1 MCQHLVLPYLFT
13 APVLPS
19 LVRAEPAT
27 ARVLRAKHAA
37 SNPLALPA
45 RVPAHRHTPRR
56 SVRGGAGRLA
66 RVPPRGAGWLWHTPS
81 LPVGG
86 GPPFPPDQDR
96 GSSRR
101 PLRPPD
107 R

>member
-1 MCQHLVLPYLFT
+1 MCQHVVLPYLFT

-56 SVRGGAGRLA
+56 SVRGGAGPLA
-66 RVPPRGAGWLWHTPS
+66 GVPPRGGGRLWATQGLS
-81 LPVGG
+81 VGG
-86 GPPFPPDQDR
+86 GPLCPPGQDR
-96 GSSRR
+96 GA
-101 PLRPPD
+101 
-107 R
+107 

>member
-1 MCQHLVLPYLFT
+1 MCQHVVLPYLFT

-56 SVRGGAGRLA
+56 SVRGGGGRL
-66 RVPPRGAGWLWHTPS
+66 
-81 LPVGG
+81 GG
-86 GPPFPPDQDR
+86 GPPQGGARLGDTQRISRGRRTPCPPEQ
-96 GSSRR
+96 GKGVFKK
-101 PLRPPD
+101 PL
-107 R
+107 